1 MVKKISILLALSLV
15 LAGCALFFG
24 SPFPAYLPFVENM
37 VDLSDKV
44 GDVDPNDHGV
54 YKLHLLNNF
63 LFLTIEDQRLII
75 LDCNLNVLKEYS
87 GNYGRLGV
95 YSPNA
100 APVGYFI
107 GDERYDDDPPDF
119 TYNPPSGYIAHGVGY
134 FDTTVGGN
142 GIVVFDSDSSAGTLG
157 RSGDAGAGNTNITPG
172 MNLEA
177 IAYDDISVMGYLF
190 FWNHDNE
197 EAQVISATGGALAGA
212 PPIPLNPPINLDVP
226 DHDPKFHYTRDG
238 YVVVTRSKSQLFDLV
253 SGEEEKAIY
262 GGNVEQ
268 FASAYDIDGNTF
280 YYFNGDNKT
289 LYRCNT
295 WW

>member
-1 MVKKISILLALSLV
+1 MVKKILILLALSLI

-24 SPFPAYLPFVENM
+24 SPFPAYLPFVEDM

-44 GDVDPNDHGV
+44 GDVDPDDNGV

-75 LDCNLNVLKEYS
+75 LDSNLNVLKEYS
-87 GNYGRLGV
+87 GNYGRLGA
-95 YSPNA
+95 YSTAGP
-100 APVGYFI
+100 GYFI
-107 GDERYDDDPPDF
+107 GDEEYSAVFAHVGASPYNGSDLGYYDSILAGNKIAAY
-119 TYNPPSGYIAHGVGY
+119 TYNSSTGELTETA
-134 FDTTVGGN
+134 DGN
-142 GIVVFDSDSSAGTLG
+142 GMDSVFT
-157 RSGDAGAGNTNITPG
+157 IG
-172 MNLEA
+172 MNLDA
-177 IAYDDISVMGYLF
+177 VDYDDIVDMGFLF
-190 FWNHDNE
+190 FWNQDNE
-197 EAQVISATGGALAGA
+197 EAQVLIITGADLRSGLTITL
-212 PPIPLNPPINLDVP
+212 PPPINLDVP
-226 DHDPKFHYTRDG
+226 DHDPEFHYTCDG

-262 GGNVEQ
+262 GGSVEQ

-280 YYFNGDNKT
+280 YYFNGDNKA

>member
-1 MVKKISILLALSLV
+1 MVKKILILLALSLV
-15 LAGCALFFG
+15 LAGCAFFFG

-44 GDVDPNDHGV
+44 GDVDSDSHEA
-54 YKLHLLNNF
+54 YRLHLLNNY

-75 LDCNLNVLKEYS
+75 LDSNLKVLQEYS

-95 YSPNA
+95 YSPSTG
-100 APVGYFI
+100 PYFI
-107 GDERYDDDPPDF
+107 GDEWYN
-119 TYNPPSGYIAHGVGY
+119 NPPNFTPNLPPNVYDPGGLGY
-134 FDTTVGGN
+134 FDPVNIGAPNNIAVFT
-142 GIVVFDSDSSAGTLG
+142 FDSFTGILSEIGDTGTG
-157 RSGDAGAGNTNITPG
+157 TASISPG

-177 IAYDDISVMGYLF
+177 IAYDDLAAMGFLF
-190 FWNHDNE
+190 FWNYDGD
-197 EAQVISATGGALAGA
+197 EAQVISATGANLAA
-212 PPIPLNPPINLDVP
+212 PTAIVLPPPINLDVS
-226 DHDPKFHYTRDG
+226 DHDPEFHYTRDG
-238 YVVVTRSKSQLFDLV
+238 YVVTTESRSQLFDLF

-262 GGNVEQ
+262 GGRVEQ